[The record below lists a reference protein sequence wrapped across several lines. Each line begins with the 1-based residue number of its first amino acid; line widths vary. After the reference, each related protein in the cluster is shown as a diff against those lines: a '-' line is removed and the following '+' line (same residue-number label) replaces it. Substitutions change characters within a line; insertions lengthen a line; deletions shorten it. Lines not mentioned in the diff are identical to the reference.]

1 MVKKSLNG
9 KQTSTSIEDK
19 HDNYGSS
26 KKMKVD
32 QILCLNFISFDTI
45 KAYEFLEYLMVL
57 RFLNN
62 PNRLILDLIFSKW
75 FNV

>member
-1 MVKKSLNG
+1 MKKSLNG

-32 QILCLNFISFDTI
+32 QILCLNSISFDI
-45 KAYEFLEYLMVL
+45 IEAYQILKVSNGVKILE
-57 RFLNN
+57 
-62 PNRLILDLIFSKW
+62 
-75 FNV
+75 

>member
-1 MVKKSLNG
+1 MKKSLNG
-9 KQTSTSIEDK
+9 KQTNTCIEDK
-19 HDNYGSS
+19 HDNYGFS

-32 QILCLNFISFDTI
+32 QILCLNSISFDTI